1 VKIHEYQAKEIFA
14 KYGVPVPQGGVA
26 TTPAEA
32 RQIASQLGGAVVIK
46 AQVYAGGRAKAGG
59 IKTATS
65 PEEAER
71 LAEEMIG
78 RNLVTHQTS
87 PEGVPVEKVLVEEAV
102 AIERELYLGI
112 VIDSAT
118 GLPVIMASEAGGV
131 DIEEVA
137 AKTPEKILKAYI
149 DPIIGFQPFLGR
161 RLAFG
166 MNLEPEQIRPV
177 TQLIANLYRAF
188 EERDC
193 SLAEVNPLV
202 VASDGR
208 LLALDAKLNLDDNAL
223 FRHRDYAELRDPG
236 QEDEL
241 ELEASKHNIAYI
253 KLDGDVGCMV
263 NGAGLAMATMDI
275 IKLMGAAPANFLDV
289 GGGASDEMVTKAFI
303 ILLSDPKVKAAL
315 INIFGGILRCDIV
328 ARGVIEAAKQI
339 EIKVPV
345 VVRMRGTNVE
355 QGMQLLAES
364 GLPIILAKD
373 LKDAAEKVVAAK
385 EKKGVLWAS

>member
-1 VKIHEYQAKEIFA
+1 MKIHEYQAKEIFA
-14 KYGVPVPQGGVA
+14 NYGVPVPQGGVA
-26 TTPAEA
+26 ATPAEA
-32 RQIASQLGGAVVIK
+32 KEIASQLGGAVVIK

-59 IKTATS
+59 IKTASS

-71 LAEEMIG
+71 LASQIIG
-78 RNLVTHQTS
+78 RRLVTHQTS
-87 PEGVPVEKVLVEEAV
+87 PEGVPVEKVLVEEAI
-102 AIERELYLGI
+102 AIEREVYLGI

-149 DPIIGFQPFLGR
+149 DPVIGFQPFSGR

-275 IKLMGAAPANFLDV
+275 IKLMGAEPANFLDV

-385 EKKGVLWAS
+385 EK

>member
-1 VKIHEYQAKEIFA
+1 MKIHEYQAKEILA
-14 KYGVPVPQGGVA
+14 RYGVPVPRGGIAA
-26 TTPAEA
+26 TATEVKE
-32 RQIASQLGGAVVIK
+32 IASQLGRVVVIK

-59 IKTATS
+59 IKTASS

-149 DPIIGFQPFLGR
+149 DPIIGFQPFSGR

-177 TQLIANLYRAF
+177 TQLITNLYRAF
-188 EERDC
+188 AERDC

-275 IKLMGAAPANFLDV
+275 IKLMGAEPANFLDV
-289 GGGASDEMVTKAFI
+289 GGGASEEMVTRAFI

-364 GLPIILAKD
+364 GLPVILAKD

-385 EKKGVLWAS
+385 GK

>member
-1 VKIHEYQAKEIFA
+1 MKIHEYQAKEIFA

-59 IKTATS
+59 IKTAAS

-71 LAEEMIG
+71 LASEIIG
-78 RNLVTHQTS
+78 RRLVTHQTS
-87 PEGVPVEKVLVEEAV
+87 PEGVPVEKVLVEEAI

-118 GLPVIMASEAGGV
+118 GLPVIMASEAGGM

-177 TQLIANLYRAF
+177 TQLIADLYRAF

-193 SLAEVNPLV
+193 SLVEINPLV
-202 VASDGR
+202 VAPDGR

-241 ELEASKHNIAYI
+241 ELEASKHNISYI

-275 IKLMGAAPANFLDV
+275 IKLMGAEPANFLDV
-289 GGGASDEMVTKAFI
+289 GGGASEEQVAKAFI

-364 GLPIILAKD
+364 GLPIILAED

-385 EKKGVLWAS
+385 EK